1 MHDLYT
7 KVWKKEHLSNLPEHV
22 PEAVQTEILAVI
34 QTLNQHYGEHR
45 DVDGDLGGYLAVFPE
60 SYPRA
65 DYEAL
70 LSRYHLI
77 GQEPEYAE
85 FLCKKGQVLW
95 IEEVFLCGSD
105 YHLIVIRPAVI
116 ETEIKNNNT
125 TGGTN
130 HV

>member
-1 MHDLYT
+1 MHDSYT
-7 KVWKKEHLSNLPEHV
+7 KVWRQEHLAEVPEHV
-22 PEAVQTEILAVI
+22 PEAVKTEILDVI
-34 QTLNQHYGEHR
+34 KTLNQYYGEDR
-45 DVDGDLGGYLAVFPE
+45 DVEEDLGGYLAVFPE
-60 SYPRA
+60 AYQKA

-70 LSRYHLI
+70 LSRYHLR
-77 GQEPEYAE
+77 GQEPEYAD
-85 FLCKKGQVLW
+85 FLCKNGRVLW

-105 YHLIVIRPAVI
+105 YHLIIIRPAVI

>member
-22 PEAVQTEILAVI
+22 PEAVKTEILAVI
-34 QTLNQHYGEHR
+34 QTLNQHYGEDR

-70 LSRYHLI
+70 LRRYHLI

-85 FLCKKGQVLW
+85 FLCKKGRVLW

-116 ETEIKNNNT
+116 ETEIKNNT
-125 TGGTN
+125 TGETEY
-130 HV
+130 V

>member
-34 QTLNQHYGEHR
+34 KTLNQHYGEHR

-70 LSRYHLI
+70 LRRYHLDR
-77 GQEPEYAE
+77 QEPEYAE
-85 FLCKKGQVLW
+85 FLCKKGRVLW
-95 IEEVFLCGSD
+95 IEELFLCSSD

-116 ETEIKNNNT
+116 ETEIKKNNT
-125 TGGTN
+125 TGGKE

>member
-1 MHDLYT
+1 MYDTYT
-7 KVWKKEHLSNLPEHV
+7 KVWKPQHLAKVAGSV
-22 PEAVQTEILAVI
+22 PEAVKTEILDVI
-34 QTLNQHYGEHR
+34 QTLNQHYGEDR

-70 LSRYHLI
+70 LRRYHLM

-85 FLCKKGQVLW
+85 FLCKKGRLLW
-95 IEEVFLCGSD
+95 IEELFLCGSD

-116 ETEIKNNNT
+116 ETEIKNNT
-125 TGGTN
+125 TGETEY
-130 HV
+130 V

>member
-22 PEAVQTEILAVI
+22 PEAVKTEILAVI
-34 QTLNQHYGEHR
+34 QTLNQHYGEDR

-70 LSRYHLI
+70 LRRYHLI

-85 FLCKKGQVLW
+85 FLCKKGRVLW
-95 IEEVFLCGSD
+95 IEELFLCGSD

-116 ETEIKNNNT
+116 ETEIKNNT
-125 TGGTN
+125 TGETEY
-130 HV
+130 V

>member
-22 PEAVQTEILAVI
+22 PEAVKTEILAVI
-34 QTLNQHYGEHR
+34 QTLNQHYGEDR

-70 LSRYHLI
+70 LRRYHLI
-77 GQEPEYAE
+77 GQEPEYTE
-85 FLCKKGQVLW
+85 FLCKKGRVLW

-116 ETEIKNNNT
+116 ETEIKNNT
-125 TGGTN
+125 TGETEY
-130 HV
+130 V

>member
-1 MHDLYT
+1 MQEPYI
-7 KVWKKEHLSNLPEHV
+7 KVWRPEHLVNLPEAV
-22 PEAVQTEILAVI
+22 PEAVKREILDGI

-116 ETEIKNNNT
+116 ETEIKNNT

-130 HV
+130 DV